1 MVRIVRYFFLIVA
14 VVLPSVSV
22 TNAQSPARLDD
33 IILPPGFSI
42 EVYSDDVPNARSMA
56 LGDAGTVFVA
66 TKSQGKVFALVPQ
79 DSGSP
84 KVIEIAK
91 DLRTPN
97 GVAFHDGS
105 LFVAEIS
112 RIVRYDDIE
121 NRLDRIPD
129 PVVVIDTLPDES
141 HHGWRYIAFGPDGKL
156 YISIGAP
163 CNICNREGFANIS
176 RMNADGTELEVFA
189 QGIRNSV
196 GFTWHSQTGD
206 LWFTD
211 NGRDMLGDDSPPDE
225 LNRAARSGMHFGYP
239 YCHGGD
245 VKDPEFGDERDC
257 AEFTAPAQ
265 KLGPH
270 VAALGLKFYTGDMFP
285 EEYRGRIFIAEH
297 GSWNRSQKS
306 GYRVSMVKIENGK
319 PLGVEPFA
327 YGWLQDNQV
336 SGRPVDILI
345 MGDGSMLISDD
356 KESRIYRIS
365 YSRPLSEGMGDGADD
380 DIQEP

>member
-1 MVRIVRYFFLIVA
+1 MRCCFLIVA
-14 VVLPSVSV
+14 VVLPSASV
-22 TNAQSPARLDD
+22 TNAQLPARLDD
-33 IILPPGFSI
+33 IVLPPGFSI
-42 EVYSDDVPNARSMA
+42 EVWSDDVPNARSMA

-105 LFVAEIS
+105 LFVAEIN
-112 RIVRYDDIE
+112 RIVRYDKIE
-121 NRLDRIPD
+121 DRLDRIPD
-129 PVVVIDTLPDES
+129 AVVVIDTLPNES

-176 RMNADGTELEVFA
+176 RMNADGTELEVFS

-196 GFTWHSQTGD
+196 GITWHPQTGE

-225 LNRAARSGMHFGYP
+225 LNRAERSGMHFGYP
-239 YCHGGD
+239 YCHGGE

-257 AEFTAPAQ
+257 AEFTGPAQ
-265 KLGPH
+265 KLGAH
-270 VAALGLKFYTGDMFP
+270 VAALGVKFYTGDMFP
-285 EEYRGRIFIAEH
+285 EEYRGQIFIAEH

-306 GYRVSMVKIENGK
+306 GYRLSMVKIENGK
-319 PLGVEPFA
+319 PQGVETFA
-327 YGWLQDNQV
+327 DGWLQGNQV

-345 MGDGSMLISDD
+345 LRDGSMLISDD
-356 KESRIYRIS
+356 KAGRIYRIS
-365 YSRPLSEGMGDGADD
+365 YSRPLSEGMGNGADD

>member
-1 MVRIVRYFFLIVA
+1 MRCCFLIVA
-14 VVLPSVSV
+14 VVLPSASV
-22 TNAQSPARLDD
+22 TNAQLPARLDD
-33 IILPPGFSI
+33 IVLPPGFSI
-42 EVYSDDVPNARSMA
+42 EVWSDDVPNARSMA

-105 LFVAEIS
+105 LFVAEIN
-112 RIVRYDDIE
+112 RIVRYDKIE
-121 NRLDRIPD
+121 DRLDRIPD
-129 PVVVIDTLPDES
+129 AVVVIDTLPNES

-176 RMNADGTELEVFA
+176 RMNADGTELEVFS

-196 GFTWHSQTGD
+196 GITWHPQTGE

-225 LNRAARSGMHFGYP
+225 LNRAERSGMHFGYP
-239 YCHGGD
+239 YCHGGE

-257 AEFTAPAQ
+257 AEFTGPAQ
-265 KLGPH
+265 KLGAH
-270 VAALGLKFYTGDMFP
+270 VAALGVKFYTGDMFP
-285 EEYRGRIFIAEH
+285 EEYRGQIFIAEH

-306 GYRVSMVKIENGK
+306 GYRLSMVKIENGK
-319 PLGVEPFA
+319 PQGVETFA
-327 YGWLQDNQV
+327 YGWLQGNQV

-345 MGDGSMLISDD
+345 LRDGSMLISDD
-356 KESRIYRIS
+356 KAGRIYRIS
-365 YSRPLSEGMGDGADD
+365 YSRPLSEGMGNGADD